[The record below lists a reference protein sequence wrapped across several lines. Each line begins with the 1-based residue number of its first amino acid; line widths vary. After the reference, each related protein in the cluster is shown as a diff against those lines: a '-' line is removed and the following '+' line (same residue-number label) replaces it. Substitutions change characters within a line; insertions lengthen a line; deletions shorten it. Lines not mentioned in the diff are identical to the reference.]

1 MFLCVFYEENSEV
14 YNLQQRNDN
23 SLTSW
28 FPHTTLVIK
37 DHKFFVEHPI
47 DFKFSGSNFMLLIYY
62 KTIPCL
68 SGDEQS
74 VRNYV
79 YALKTSFKKVIFF
92 GLLRVPMMT
101 LP

>member
-1 MFLCVFYEENSEV
+1 
-14 YNLQQRNDN
+14 
-23 SLTSW
+23 
-28 FPHTTLVIK
+28 
-37 DHKFFVEHPI
+37 
-47 DFKFSGSNFMLLIYY
+47 MLLKYY

-68 SGDEQS
+68 SGHEQS